1 VTTANDRA
9 ATATVI
15 LAPGRDRSVRQG
27 HPWVFSGS
35 VARDEGPAGAA
46 LARVLTAEGELI
58 GSGFYSSGSRIRVR
72 LVRNDAGPVD
82 RDFFRERIAEALAL
96 RARMVPSFTTGYRLL
111 NAEGDFLPGWTVDRF
126 GDTLVSQI
134 TSAGLER
141 LRADAYAALRD
152 LVPGVAIL
160 QRNRGGMR
168 RREGLSEEDELI
180 AASTPAGA
188 ESGGQGGD
196 GADADSS
203 ASQDRP
209 AVAAFAEARFTESGL
224 AFTADLTAGQK
235 TGFYCDQRPNRQIAE
250 RLANDAK
257 MLDLF
262 AHSGAFT
269 TYALRGGAR
278 SVVAVESAARLIE
291 RARRHVS
298 DNSLEAERV
307 TWIEGNA
314 FEEVRRMERSFDLI
328 VCDPPPLVRRRADLD
343 AGARAYKDLNRHA
356 LLRLAPG
363 GLLLT
368 FSCSAAVD
376 AKLFRQI
383 LYAAAVESGRR
394 AVLLEPL
401 AAGPDHP
408 VGVAHL
414 EGEYLKGWLV
424 SAR

>member
-1 VTTANDRA
+1 
-9 ATATVI
+9 
-15 LAPGRDRSVRQG
+15 
-27 HPWVFSGS
+27 
-35 VARDEGPAGAA
+35 
-46 LARVLTAEGELI
+46 
-58 GSGFYSSGSRIRVR
+58 
-72 LVRNDAGPVD
+72 
-82 RDFFRERIAEALAL
+82 
-96 RARMVPSFTTGYRLL
+96 
-111 NAEGDFLPGWTVDRF
+111 
-126 GDTLVSQI
+126 LVSQI

-141 LRADAYAALRD
+141 LRADAYAALRE

-180 AASTPAGA
+180 AGA
-188 ESGGQGGD
+188 PI
-196 GADADSS
+196 AAV
-203 ASQDRP
+203 DRP
-209 AVAAFAEARFTESGL
+209 ALAEFTEARFTENGL
-224 AFTADLTAGQK
+224 AFTADLSGGHK

-250 RLANDAK
+250 RLAGDAK
-257 MLDLF
+257 VLDLF

-269 TYALRGGAR
+269 AYTLRGGAR
-278 SVVAVESAARLIE
+278 SVLAVESAARLNE
-291 RARRHVS
+291 RARRHVF
-298 DNSLEAERV
+298 DNSLDAERV
-307 TWIEGNA
+307 TWVEGNA
-314 FEEVRRMERSFDLI
+314 FDEVRRLERSFDLI
-328 VCDPPPLVRRRADLD
+328 ACDPPPLVRRRADLD

-363 GLLLT
+363 GFLLT

-376 AKLFRQI
+376 SRLFRQI

-394 AVLLEPL
+394 VVLLEPL